1 MYWHAVRL
9 LPPGGDL
16 DPLTVW
22 GTEVDEEGLTPQQ
35 RVQAGNADGSP
46 YEPVP
51 GEDYFVNEDLLRG
64 PEAPEV
70 GTAGSSSQQSRS
82 CNGFGTSGR

>member
-1 MYWHAVRL
+1 MYWHAERL
-9 LPPGGDL
+9 LPPGGNR

-22 GTEVDEEGLTPQQ
+22 GTEVDEEGMTPKQ
-35 RVQAGNADGSP
+35 RVQAGNADSSP

-64 PEAPEV
+64 PEAPGGRDAWLV
-70 GTAGSSSQQSRS
+70 SRQSRN
-82 CNGFGTSGR
+82 CTGFGTSGR